1 MALHKRRGERKKKSA
16 RPSRLVI
23 SFLPAV
29 LPAAAR
35 GTLHSFNHPQ
45 TTTTIWT
52 SFKTWRA
59 TIFPFPPAVVQ
70 TNNLDYIKTDSSRF
84 HLTLP
89 HFPRISMRIN
99 FGWGSSFV
107 RLETFWNRFKTRL
120 YSLIFDSPLIR
131 EIFFLEKSSLH
142 PFDSIDSR
150 NFIFNDPQKLLL
162 NISTVEIEPRTRAR
176 DRREPDAPRWFV
188 RLERGH
194 DRSTI
199 VLRPA
204 DDAARLSF
212 ETRESTT
219 GNRLIRGTN
228 EVSLESATRRLPAP
242 GNPCY
247 SARDFDPWPNAHRKP
262 ANSSGWKDEAE

>member
-23 SFLPAV
+23 SFLPAA

-131 EIFFLEKSSLH
+131 EIFFFFFRKIQSTFIRLYWFEEFH
-142 PFDSIDSR
+142 FQHAIHR
-150 NFIFNDPQKLLL
+150 NFCPIFPRL
-162 NISTVEIEPRTRAR
+162 EIEPRTRAR

-204 DDAARLSF
+204 DPRWCGSIKFRNERIHDRGSLS
-212 ETRESTT
+212 
-219 GNRLIRGTN
+219 
-228 EVSLESATRRLPAP
+228 
-242 GNPCY
+242 
-247 SARDFDPWPNAHRKP
+247 
-262 ANSSGWKDEAE
+262 